1 MASKSPSP
9 SDGQVGTK
17 RRSRT
22 QVHRKETDIKELTSS
37 GHKALEEGRS
47 QEAVRCFSDALQ
59 TALQLQDSRV
69 LGACFFNLGAAYLE
83 AGEPRRGL
91 NLLQQSQPRSKA
103 DRYPDLQFNLAI
115 AHNALGKTR
124 EASTA
129 FLQAAH
135 LYRSQGD
142 GGAEGDACMEMSRCY
157 SQMEDWTPAAHGFLR
172 AADSYRVAAMLD
184 SAANALKEA
193 GSHMIRAK
201 QFNQAD
207 ISCVLGECLNLVNSI
222 SDPRILGNSRP

>member
-1 MASKSPSP
+1 MLCSSK
-9 SDGQVGTK
+9 
-17 RRSRT
+17 
-22 QVHRKETDIKELTSS
+22 
-37 GHKALEEGRS
+37 
-47 QEAVRCFSDALQ
+47 
-59 TALQLQDSRV
+59 LQDSRV

-157 SQMEDWTPAAHGFLR
+157 SKMEVRPSSWTCSAPMTSWGG
-172 AADSYRVAAMLD
+172 
-184 SAANALKEA
+184 AANH
-193 GSHMIRAK
+193 GSSLCSRTGLQQLMG
-201 QFNQAD
+201 
-207 ISCVLGECLNLVNSI
+207 SCELQTAIGWPPCW
-222 SDPRILGNSRP
+222 ILPPTP